1 MAEYN
6 QSQADARHKE
16 RRERLQLIRNELSD
30 ILNDY
35 YERFPESAE
44 GERDLEYRIEER
56 LRAVERDIDSFVRE
70 FKNLPNE

>member
-16 RRERLQLIRNELSD
+16 RRERLQAIRNELSG

-35 YERFPESAE
+35 YERFPESPE

-70 FKNLPNE
+70 FRNLPNE

>member
-6 QSQADARHKE
+6 QEQADARHRE
-16 RRERLQLIRNELSD
+16 RRDRLQSMRNELSD

-35 YERFPESAE
+35 YERFPEGPE
-44 GERDLEYRIEER
+44 GERDLEYRIEEK

>member
-6 QSQADARHKE
+6 QEKADARHRE
-16 RRERLQLIRNELSD
+16 RRGRLQVIRNELSD

-35 YERFPESAE
+35 YERFPESPE

-56 LRAVERDIDSFVRE
+56 LKGVERDIDSFVRE
-70 FKNLPNE
+70 FRNLPNE